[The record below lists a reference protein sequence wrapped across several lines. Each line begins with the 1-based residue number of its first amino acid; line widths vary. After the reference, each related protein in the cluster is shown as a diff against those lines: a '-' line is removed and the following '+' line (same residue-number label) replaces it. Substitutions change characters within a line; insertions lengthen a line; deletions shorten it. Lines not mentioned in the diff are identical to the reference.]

1 MKLISKLTYVSLIT
15 LFLLV
20 SCNEYKDVKDRGYK
34 GRPDIALTYPELI
47 SMLQHY
53 DNTKKDLQPKVNGG
67 EDARIQFLE
76 IEKLKAYIAYI
87 EKESKKKK
95 IKLTG
100 INFISAAYPEN
111 HVDKKKRN
119 YQTLIMMPATTIGD
133 EEGVSFD
140 PLKSERGVPKSL
152 KEILAGYNGYLWYYD
167 KLSINTT
174 KSRSMSR
181 SAKSSSGGDDLS
193 AGGNRM
199 RPSPPH

>member
-1 MKLISKLTYVSLIT
+1 MKLISKLTYVSLIA

-20 SCNEYKDVKDRGYK
+20 SCNEYKDVNDKGNK

-53 DNTKKDLQPKVNGG
+53 DETKKDLQPKVNGG

-87 EKESKKKK
+87 ERESKKKK

-152 KEILAGYNGYLWYYD
+152 KEILAGYNGYNWYYD
-167 KLSINTT
+167 KLSISTT
-174 KSRSMSR
+174 KSRSTSR
-181 SAKSSSGGDDLS
+181 SAKSSGGDDLS